1 MSRHFTNKIYLSED
15 IENLIKASE
24 FLGKGNNGVVYR
36 IDEKKIIKVFN
47 EEKVCKTELEILKG
61 SSRCASFPQ
70 VYGYGDYF
78 IIRDFVEGIRLDKY
92 LNRNP
97 INREIVQSIVDLIED
112 FKKLHYKKLDIR
124 CKDLY
129 VQEDF
134 SLRVIDPK
142 DNYHKTMNFPRHL
155 MKGIYKRNQIGYFF
169 FYLHQIDKELCEKW
183 KKQFKE
189 YVNSLDKLI
198 K

>member
-15 IENLIKASE
+15 IENLIKASK

-47 EEKVCKTELEILKG
+47 EEKVCKTELEILKA
-61 SSRCASFPQ
+61 SSECASFPQ

-78 IIRDFVEGIRLDKY
+78 IIRDFVEGVRLDKY

-97 INREIVQSIVDLIED
+97 MNREIVQSIVDLIMD
-112 FKKLHYKKLDIR
+112 FKRLRYKKLDIR

-142 DNYHKTMNFPRHL
+142 DNYRKIMSYPQHL

-183 KKQFKE
+183 KKQFKQ
-189 YVNSLDKLI
+189 YVSSLDKLI

>member
-15 IENLIKASE
+15 IENLIKASK

-36 IDEKKIIKVFN
+36 IDEHKIIKVFN
-47 EEKVCKTELEILKG
+47 EEKVCRKELAILKA
-61 SSRCASFPQ
+61 SSKCEAFPK
-70 VYGYGDYF
+70 VYGYGDFF

-97 INREIVQSIVDLIED
+97 INREIVQSIVDLIAD
-112 FKKLHYKKLDIR
+112 FKRLHYKKLDIR

-134 SLRVIDPK
+134 SLKVIDPK
-142 DNYHKTMNFPRHL
+142 NNYSKTMNYPRHL

-169 FYLHQIDKELCEKW
+169 FYLQQIDKELCDKW
-183 KKQFKE
+183 KKQFQQ
-189 YVNSLDKLI
+189 YVNSLSELP
-198 K
+198 